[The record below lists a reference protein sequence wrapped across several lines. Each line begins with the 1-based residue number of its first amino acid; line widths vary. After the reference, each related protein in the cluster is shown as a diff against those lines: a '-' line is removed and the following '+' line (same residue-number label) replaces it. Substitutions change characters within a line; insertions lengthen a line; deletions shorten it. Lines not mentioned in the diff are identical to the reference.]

1 MFFCS
6 DLQVLNVDYQIR
18 DPKVTAW
25 LSLVAFAVTAM
36 KGHPGGENLT
46 LCRFENHTLKEAGFS
61 FWIVPVTKQICQN
74 YIHIFFN
81 FTLTYKHLVNYNR

>member
-46 LCRFENHTLKEAGFS
+46 LCCFAGFS
-61 FWIVPVTKQICQN
+61 IRNGVDGRI
-74 YIHIFFN
+74 
-81 FTLTYKHLVNYNR
+81 